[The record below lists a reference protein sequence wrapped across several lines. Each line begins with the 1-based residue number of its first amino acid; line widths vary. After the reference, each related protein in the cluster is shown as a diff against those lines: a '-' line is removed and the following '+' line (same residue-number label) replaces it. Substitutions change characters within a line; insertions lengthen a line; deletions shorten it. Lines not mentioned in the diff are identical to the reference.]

1 MSQWRR
7 LPFILMALF
16 ALCALTVP
24 SFAWACPVT
33 GRSGTVSQVCAVASA
48 AAQSSQDMS
57 CCSSASSVQTNNANC
72 LGTCCKPVPQ
82 LPGSDS
88 SKNTTPSQ
96 ASASISGLLAQLS
109 QSAHAVF
116 ILASPVAP
124 LSIEPPQIALWDD
137 ASVAPLLTQYAFS
150 LFAGRGPPVG

>member
-33 GRSGTVSQVCAVASA
+33 GRSGTANQVCLVASA
-48 AAQSSQDMS
+48 AVQRSQVMS
-57 CCSSASSVQTNNANC
+57 CCSSASNVHTNNANC
-72 LGTCCKPVPQ
+72 LGTCCKSVPQ

-88 SKNTTPSQ
+88 TKNTTSSQ

-109 QSAHAVF
+109 QSAQAVF

-124 LSIEPPQIALWDD
+124 LSIELPQTALWSE

>member
-33 GRSGTVSQVCAVASA
+33 GRSGTVSQVCVVASA
-48 AAQSSQDMS
+48 AAQQGQVMS
-57 CCSSASSVQTNNANC
+57 CCSSASRVQNGNANC
-72 LGTCCKPVPQ
+72 LGTCCKSIPQ

-88 SKNTTPSQ
+88 TKNTAPSQ
-96 ASASISGLLAQLS
+96 AGASISGLLAQLS

-124 LSIEPPQIALWDD
+124 LSIEPPLAASWDD